1 MTIEE
6 ILSRP
11 AYYRSS
17 PTGSVGTGWD
27 SLSSYLKHCISISH
41 FPLHIANE
49 EDAETLRGYLLIA
62 GINATV
68 STKLSVGMIT
78 SQAEGFTDDY

>member
-1 MTIEE
+1 MTIDE
-6 ILSRP
+6 ILSLP

-27 SLSSYLKHCISISH
+27 SLADYLKHCISISH

-49 EDAETLRGYLLIA
+49 EDAETLRGYLLVA
-62 GINATV
+62 GIDATV
-68 STKLSVGMIT
+68 STKLSIGVIT
-78 SQAEGFTDDY
+78 SQAEGVIDDY

>member
-6 ILSRP
+6 ILSQP

-17 PTGSVGTGWD
+17 RTGSVGTGWD
-27 SLSSYLKHCISISH
+27 SLSEYLKHCISNSH
-41 FPLHIANE
+41 FPLHIVNV
-49 EDAETLRGYLLIA
+49 EDAETLKGYLLVV
-62 GINATV
+62 GIIATV

-78 SQAEGFTDDY
+78 AQAEGVTDDY